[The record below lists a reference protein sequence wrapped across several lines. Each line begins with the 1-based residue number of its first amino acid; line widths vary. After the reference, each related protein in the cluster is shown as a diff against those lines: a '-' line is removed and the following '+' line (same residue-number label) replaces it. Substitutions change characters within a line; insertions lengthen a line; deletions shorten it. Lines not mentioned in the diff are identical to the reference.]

1 VRRTAIDCYS
11 MAAEDAHHAADALLS
26 ADSAE
31 KADQLAADLAHARVR
46 LYDLQNLLDDISDD
60 VFTEEEA
67 IVQLDRPQRAALDVA
82 IDRALHEPD
91 L

>member
-1 VRRTAIDCYS
+1 
-11 MAAEDAHHAADALLS
+11 
-26 ADSAE
+26 
-31 KADQLAADLAHARVR
+31 VR